1 MTSFWNS
8 EACGQTVLPVRQI
21 LLENA
26 SLWLENSN
34 DIKCW
39 SVCQTPFLMIL
50 KKLFGKVQI
59 SNFPS
64 FWTCFSCP
72 IEHFRCSNFKLFPL
86 ICLSATG
93 DLDRE
98 RRLGQPRFGFRLHLR
113 CEKMKENCSR
123 ANRQMGIREEKSIE
137 SEGRT

>member
-1 MTSFWNS
+1 MPTESRRRPTLTVARCLKITEKVLFDNAS

-93 DLDRE
+93 E
-98 RRLGQPRFGFRLHLR
+98 TPRAAKIWL
-113 CEKMKENCSR
+113 
-123 ANRQMGIREEKSIE
+123 
-137 SEGRT
+137 